1 MNQTRLEDI
10 RQLVRW
16 RHPLG
21 KCGRI
26 PLFHESEALKI
37 VKQYI

>member
-16 RHPLG
+16 TLG
-21 KCGRI
+21 KGGRI
-26 PLFHESEALKI
+26 SLFHDSEALKI
-37 VKQYI
+37 VKRYI